1 MSNEVRQWA
10 EDHGEIPMT
19 MEQFQAEESQAK
31 QDRLERGS
39 EVFTL
44 ELTADELDWLLFEI
58 MQHAALEALEQKK
71 PSKELDIRASIDQW
85 WQQAAKQ
92 GYAP

>member
-1 MSNEVRQWA
+1 
-10 EDHGEIPMT
+10 MT
-19 MEQFQAEESQAK
+19 MQQFQAEERQAK

-58 MQHAALEALEQKK
+58 MEYAACVLGKENKSE
-71 PSKELDIRASIDQW
+71 ELDIRASIDQW
-85 WQQAAKQ
+85 WEQATKQ
-92 GYAP
+92 GYTPRKYSLEN